1 LEEINDYQKLFKAAR
16 AKIGFD
22 PEVTEAYE
30 MPSKALIRL
39 SMKFTILRLFSIEY
53 IVLRIRFSARKSRT
67 QKEPLGGTRTY
78 LWLHVVF

>member
-30 MPSKALIRL
+30 NALKSIDKALDEVHH
-39 SMKFTILRLFSIEY
+39 F
-53 IVLRIRFSARKSRT
+53 AA
-67 QKEPLGGTRTY
+67 
-78 LWLHVVF
+78 VFNRVYHPKD